1 MLGLATLAGRLP
13 NEISQGQRKLVAT
26 ARALAASPSVIC
38 MDEPA
43 AGLDT
48 NESALL
54 GERLRGIVDDGTGIL
69 LVDHDMDLVMSVC
82 DYIYVIDFGVI
93 IAQGSAEEIARSPE
107 VIAAYLGT
115 QPEAP
120 GHRP

>member
-1 MLGLATLAGRLP
+1 
-13 NEISQGQRKLVAT
+13 
-26 ARALAASPSVIC
+26 

-54 GERLRGIVDDGTGIL
+54 GQRLRGIVEAGTGIL

-82 DYIYVIDFGVI
+82 DYIYVINFGVV
-93 IAQGSAEEIARSPE
+93 IAQGTADEIARSPE
-107 VIAAYLGT
+107 VISAYLGT
-115 QPEAP
+115 QPE
-120 GHRP
+120 RPRAGS